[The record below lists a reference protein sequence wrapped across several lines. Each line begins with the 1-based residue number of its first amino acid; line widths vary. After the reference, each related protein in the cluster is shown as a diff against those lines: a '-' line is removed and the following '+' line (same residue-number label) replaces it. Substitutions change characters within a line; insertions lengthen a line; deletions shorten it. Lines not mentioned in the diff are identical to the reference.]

1 MIVILSAACAALF
14 VGCTD
19 PDAGGGSNSDG
30 SDGGSTGGQPSVVA
44 EYTITFDSDGGNVIS
59 PMTVKDG
66 ATFTLP
72 APVKDGYGFVGW
84 FDGETRVQ
92 SGTYSFGRNMSLVAR
107 WEASSYTV
115 SFNTGFADMSLN
127 DIVVTYGQEYTLPVP
142 TRDYYSFVG
151 WYNGETKIEGGTWTN
166 LGDMTLTAKWQGMGF
181 TVTFDTNG
189 GETLEPLDVTYGSA
203 YTLPTPVRYG
213 YTFVGWYNGDT
224 LVENGVWEFTQ
235 SIELRAEWK
244 INNNE
249 MFAYTVENGSIT
261 ITEYR
266 GDLNNVVVPASINGV
281 PVMNIGKTA
290 FQNNTDI
297 TSVAFD
303 GSFVNYEQGM
313 FEGCANLEKL
323 TISSAYNQPLYWLFG
338 DDISDVPSGF
348 VTVEYAENSP
358 SIDVTMWKQPVA
370 KHDVQLILA
379 GDMYMSSVSAN
390 LFMGCT
396 YLTKVTVPASINH
409 IALGAFS
416 ACARLKEITLPFV
429 GEYNGSANGFLGYIF
444 GATVYTDNALYV
456 PVNLKTVTITG
467 GQFSSAIINTNAFYD
482 CSNIETI
489 LLRDVK
495 SVMDNA
501 FYGCTGLATIDM
513 PNVTTIGGRAFYGC
527 ENLQDI
533 AFADNV
539 TIGENAFENC
549 FSLTNVVIESAA
561 SIGKGAL
568 KGCSS
573 LQSLTLPF
581 IGEKFSNANNVYFG
595 YIFGADSY
603 QENSSCVPQSLKT
616 VIINNMTR
624 VWDYAFY
631 GCSGIENIVIPQS
644 ATIVGSYAFYGCE
657 SLTGFELS
665 DLTISIGDYAFFGC
679 ESLRFIKIPDI
690 VSSLGEYTFA
700 ESGLINISFHE
711 ESMFSVLGTGMFN
724 NCKALASIEIPS
736 SVTSI
741 GGGAFSGCTNLQSVY
756 ITDLAV
762 WWNIDFTSSGTNPLG
777 NGADLYLN
785 GDLVTSIAIPN
796 GITEINSYALCG
808 CTSIESI
815 EIPSS
820 VTSIVDGAFSGCANL
835 QSVYITDLAVW
846 WNIDFTSSGTN
857 PLGNGADLYLN
868 GDLVTSI
875 AIPNGITEINS
886 YALCGCTSIESI
898 EIPNSVMSIGQGVF
912 QNCTNLQSITLPFVG
927 ASLNGSENTHF
938 GYIFGASSYFSNNT
952 YVPASLKTV
961 VITDGSS
968 IANGAFSDCG
978 SIVNIE
984 IPSSVT
990 SIGYYAFEGCTSLAN
1005 IEIPSSVT
1013 SIGYDAFNNCTSL
1026 ASIEIPS
1033 SVTSIGYDAFNNCTS
1048 LQSVY
1053 NADMAAWLGIYFS
1066 GSGANPLCNNGADL
1080 YLNGALVINAVI
1092 PSGITKI
1099 NKYAFEGYTNLQ
1111 SVTFAADS
1119 LLQSIGEGAFQDCT
1133 SLASIEIPDSVT
1145 SIDWGAFEGC
1155 TSLASIEIPSGVTS
1169 IGSSTFRDC
1178 TNLQSVT
1185 FAADSLL
1192 QSIARGAFEGCT
1204 SLASI
1209 EIPSGVTSIGY
1220 APSGVTSIGY
1230 GTFEGCTNLQSVT
1243 FAADSLLQSI
1253 GNYAFEGCTSL
1264 VNIEI
1269 PSGVTSIGNYAF
1281 EGCTSLANIEIPSGM
1296 TSIGAE
1302 AFYNC
1307 ASLRKVYYGGSAEQW
1322 GDILINRNNNRLTDA
1337 TRYYYSE
1344 TEPAQEG
1351 NFWHRVDG
1359 EIVEW

>member
-1 MIVILSAACAALF
+1 MTKKLKKILCLILIVILSAACAALF

-92 SGTYSFGRNMSLVAR
+92 SGTYNFGRNMSLVAR

-213 YTFVGWYNGDT
+213 YTFVGWYDGDT

-815 EIPSS
+815 EIP
-820 VTSIVDGAFSGCANL
+820 
-835 QSVYITDLAVW
+835 
-846 WNIDFTSSGTN
+846 
-857 PLGNGADLYLN
+857 
-868 GDLVTSI
+868 
-875 AIPNGITEINS
+875 
-886 YALCGCTSIESI
+886 
-898 EIPNSVMSIGQGVF
+898 NSVMSIGQGVF

-1005 IEIPSSVT
+1005 
-1013 SIGYDAFNNCTSL
+1013 
-1026 ASIEIPS
+1026 IEIPS

-1192 QSIARGAFEGCT
+1192 QSIAGGAFEGCT

>member
-1 MIVILSAACAALF
+1 MEKSMTKKLKKILCLILIVILSAACAALF

-19 PDAGGGSNSDG
+19 PDAGGGNNSDG

-92 SGTYSFGRNMSLVAR
+92 SGTYNFGRNMSLVAR

-213 YTFVGWYNGDT
+213 YTFVGWYDGDT

-323 TISSAYNQPLYWLFG
+323 TISSAYNKPLYWLFG

-762 WWNIDFTSSGTNPLG
+762 WWNIDFTN
-777 NGADLYLN
+777 
-785 GDLVTSIAIPN
+785 
-796 GITEINSYALCG
+796 
-808 CTSIESI
+808 
-815 EIPSS
+815 
-820 VTSIVDGAFSGCANL
+820 
-835 QSVYITDLAVW
+835 
-846 WNIDFTSSGTN
+846 SGTN

-1026 ASIEIPS
+1026 
-1033 SVTSIGYDAFNNCTS
+1033 
-1048 LQSVY
+1048 QSVY

-1119 LLQSIGEGAFQDCT
+1119 LLQSIGE
-1133 SLASIEIPDSVT
+1133 
-1145 SIDWGAFEGC
+1145 
-1155 TSLASIEIPSGVTS
+1155 
-1169 IGSSTFRDC
+1169 
-1178 TNLQSVT
+1178 
-1185 FAADSLL
+1185 
-1192 QSIARGAFEGCT
+1192 
-1204 SLASI
+1204 
-1209 EIPSGVTSIGY
+1209 
-1220 APSGVTSIGY
+1220 
-1230 GTFEGCTNLQSVT
+1230 
-1243 FAADSLLQSI
+1243 
-1253 GNYAFEGCTSL
+1253 
-1264 VNIEI
+1264 
-1269 PSGVTSIGNYAF
+1269 
-1281 EGCTSLANIEIPSGM
+1281 
-1296 TSIGAE
+1296 
-1302 AFYNC
+1302 
-1307 ASLRKVYYGGSAEQW
+1307 
-1322 GDILINRNNNRLTDA
+1322 
-1337 TRYYYSE
+1337 
-1344 TEPAQEG
+1344 
-1351 NFWHRVDG
+1351 
-1359 EIVEW
+1359 

>member
-1 MIVILSAACAALF
+1 MTKKLKKILCLILIVILSAACAALF

-213 YTFVGWYNGDT
+213 YTFVGWYDGDT

-1033 SVTSIGYDAFNNCTS
+1033 SVTSIGYDANNNCTG
-1048 LQSVY
+1048 LQ
-1053 NADMAAWLGIYFS
+1053 
-1066 GSGANPLCNNGADL
+1066 
-1080 YLNGALVINAVI
+1080 
-1092 PSGITKI
+1092 
-1099 NKYAFEGYTNLQ
+1099 
-1111 SVTFAADS
+1111 
-1119 LLQSIGEGAFQDCT
+1119 
-1133 SLASIEIPDSVT
+1133 
-1145 SIDWGAFEGC
+1145 
-1155 TSLASIEIPSGVTS
+1155 
-1169 IGSSTFRDC
+1169 
-1178 TNLQSVT
+1178 
-1185 FAADSLL
+1185 
-1192 QSIARGAFEGCT
+1192 
-1204 SLASI
+1204 
-1209 EIPSGVTSIGY
+1209 
-1220 APSGVTSIGY
+1220 
-1230 GTFEGCTNLQSVT
+1230 
-1243 FAADSLLQSI
+1243 
-1253 GNYAFEGCTSL
+1253 
-1264 VNIEI
+1264 
-1269 PSGVTSIGNYAF
+1269 
-1281 EGCTSLANIEIPSGM
+1281 
-1296 TSIGAE
+1296 
-1302 AFYNC
+1302 
-1307 ASLRKVYYGGSAEQW
+1307 
-1322 GDILINRNNNRLTDA
+1322 
-1337 TRYYYSE
+1337 
-1344 TEPAQEG
+1344 
-1351 NFWHRVDG
+1351 RV
-1359 EIVEW
+1359 

>member
-213 YTFVGWYNGDT
+213 YTFVGWYDGDT

-644 ATIVGSYAFYGCE
+644 AIIVGSYAFYGCE

-741 GGGAFSGCTNLQSVY
+741 GGGAFSGCT
-756 ITDLAV
+756 
-762 WWNIDFTSSGTNPLG
+762 
-777 NGADLYLN
+777 
-785 GDLVTSIAIPN
+785 
-796 GITEINSYALCG
+796 
-808 CTSIESI
+808 
-815 EIPSS
+815 
-820 VTSIVDGAFSGCANL
+820 NL

-1192 QSIARGAFEGCT
+1192 QSI
-1204 SLASI
+1204 
-1209 EIPSGVTSIGY
+1209 
-1220 APSGVTSIGY
+1220 
-1230 GTFEGCTNLQSVT
+1230 
-1243 FAADSLLQSI
+1243 

-1269 PSGVTSIGNYAF
+1269 PSGVTSIGNYVF
-1281 EGCTSLANIEIPSGM
+1281 NSCTSLASIEIPSSV
-1296 TSIGAE
+1296 TSIGE
-1302 AFYNC
+1302 NAFYGCSN
-1307 ASLRKVYYGGSAEQW
+1307 LRKVYYGGSEEQW
-1322 GDILINRNNNRLTDA
+1322 GDISIHHNNNNYLTGA